1 MEVDILE
8 KSIKNKKEES
18 IFLKPN
24 GFMNTKLCRRPATL
38 DWAVVKCSLR
48 KALAFILMLSVLLGS
63 LPLPGHIAYA
73 AQQNSY
79 HDPAEHWMSA
89 VNRTNELDANAVVTQ
104 ETFTCY
110 NCGKATQFT
119 VWRTPEYTRSGD
131 SNLSHNVKYSD
142 GTMVDGVTM
151 GSIDEGKPG
160 VNAYYTFN
168 H

>member
-1 MEVDILE
+1 MERT
-8 KSIKNKKEES
+8 IKNNHCKK
-18 IFLKPN
+18 I
-24 GFMNTKLCRRPATL
+24 
-38 DWAVVKCSLR
+38 
-48 KALAFILMLSVLLGS
+48 LAFILILSVLLSS
-63 LPLPGHIAYA
+63 LPLSCHNHTAYA

-131 SNLSHNVKYSD
+131 RKSV
-142 GTMVDGVTM
+142 V
-151 GSIDEGKPG
+151 
-160 VNAYYTFN
+160 
-168 H
+168 